1 VKVFLAIALLAALL
15 SAVLLGIGTHAMA
28 TVARSFCII
37 STAIF
42 AGAATLGLA
51 TRSRI

>member
-1 VKVFLAIALLAALL
+1 
-15 SAVLLGIGTHAMA
+15 MA

-42 AGAATLGLA
+42 ACAATLGLA
-51 TRSRI
+51 TRSKI

>member
-28 TVARSFCII
+28 TVARSFCVI

-42 AGAATLGLA
+42 ACAATLGLA

>member
-15 SAVLLGIGTHAMA
+15 SAVLLGIGTHTMA
-28 TVARSFCII
+28 TMARSFCII

-42 AGAATLGLA
+42 ACAATLGLA

>member
-1 VKVFLAIALLAALL
+1 MKVFLAIALLAALL
-15 SAVLLGIGTHAMA
+15 SAVLFGIGTHAMA

-42 AGAATLGLA
+42 ACAATLGLA

>member
-1 VKVFLAIALLAALL
+1 VKVFLAIALLAAFL

-42 AGAATLGLA
+42 ACAATLGLA